1 MIANWS
7 NLTKLTTP
15 SGTLDLNAAAGDR
28 YLTLNERC
36 DSGADLRT
44 TFDNIPEADGQLNHR
59 QYLTGYKMRLA
70 LGLVVDQESACGQ
83 DAWQMLDAL
92 AVHIDELRNP
102 TGDTRIVW
110 HPDGLAERMI
120 DQIVLMEKPVV
131 TVEPTSSDSI
141 VTVTFGVV
149 SPFPYEMS
157 EAEQT
162 PASIAASAT
171 ETLTNTGTTQFWP
184 VFKVNGATS
193 TFTITNA
200 ATGLQIV
207 YDGTAIAGGHY
218 AEIDCFRGTIY
229 LDGDGANLLN
239 GIDFLNTDFFA
250 LVPGANDI
258 TITGAGCDVLWNDA
272 YL

>member
-7 NLTKLTTP
+7 DLTKLTTP
-15 SGTLDLNAAAGDR
+15 SSTLNLNTSSGDR
-28 YLTLNERC
+28 YLTLNDRC

-44 TFDNIPEADGQLNHR
+44 TFDNIPESDGQLNHR
-59 QYLTGYKMRLA
+59 QYLTGYNMRLA
-70 LGLVVDQESACGQ
+70 LALWVDTEPACGQ

-92 AVHIDELRNP
+92 ALHIDELRNP
-102 TGDTRIVW
+102 TADTRIVW

-120 DQIVLMEKPVV
+120 DQIVLLEKPVV
-131 TVEPTSSDSI
+131 TVEPGGSEGI

-157 EAEQT
+157 EQQQT
-162 PASIAASAT
+162 PNSIAASAT
-171 ETLTNTGTTQFWP
+171 ETLTNTGTTRFWP

-193 TFTITNA
+193 AFTISNA
-200 ATGLQIV
+200 ATGEEIV
-207 YDGTAIAGGHY
+207 YDGTAIGGGDY
-218 AEIDCFRGTIY
+218 AEIDCFRGTVY
-229 LDGDGANLLN
+229 LNGDEANLLN

-250 LVPGANDI
+250 LVPGDNDV

-272 YL
+272 FL